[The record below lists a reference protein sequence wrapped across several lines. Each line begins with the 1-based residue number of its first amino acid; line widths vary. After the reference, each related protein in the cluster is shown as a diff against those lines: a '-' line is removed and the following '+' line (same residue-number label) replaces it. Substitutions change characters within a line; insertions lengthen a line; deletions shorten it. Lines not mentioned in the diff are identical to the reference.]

1 MKATWK
7 GTTLAESKDTLVI
20 EGNHYFPPDSVGRQ
34 YMLDSSTRTV
44 CPWKG
49 EASYYN
55 VSVGDDTLKDG
66 AWYYPEAK
74 EAAKQ
79 IEGYVAF
86 LKNVEVV
93 P

>member
-7 GTTLAESKDTLVI
+7 GTTLAESKDTIII
-20 EGNHYFPPDSVGRQ
+20 EGNHYFPPDSVSRQ
-34 YMLDSSTRTV
+34 YMLDSSSHTV

-55 VSVGDDTLKDG
+55 VSVGDDTIKNG
-66 AWYYPEAK
+66 AWYYPETK

-79 IEGYVAF
+79 IKSYVAF
-86 LKNVEVV
+86 SKDIEIVS
-93 P
+93 

>member
-7 GTTLAESKDTLVI
+7 GTTLAESKDTIVI
-20 EGNHYFPPDSVGRQ
+20 EGNHYFPPDSVGQ
-34 YMLDSSTRTV
+34 QFMLVSNTHTV

-66 AWYYPEAK
+66 AWYYPKAK

-86 LKNVEVV
+86 SNGVEVSS
-93 P
+93 